1 MALKTVAIHLETF
14 SNERKWTENSFR
26 FQIFGDLFALCPQA
40 IQTQHPGFYYQESA
54 YQSMARKQ
62 IAQTTCRRVEQAD
75 FDSSEFLKPTEF
87 YGQRPWRQHHQS
99 KFEIEN
105 RSDNLTCEIR

>member
-1 MALKTVAIHLETF
+1 MILHLNIKHGFRNSKIFVVFCEKALCLNDEI
-14 SNERKWTENSFR
+14 R
-26 FQIFGDLFALCPQA
+26 FQTFGDLFTRCPLA

-62 IAQTTCRRVEQAD
+62 IAQSTCRRVEEAN
-75 FDSSEFLKPTEF
+75 FDPSEFLKATEF

-99 KFEIEN
+99 K
-105 RSDNLTCEIR
+105 

>member
-1 MALKTVAIHLETF
+1 LIRKKQNFF
-14 SNERKWTENSFR
+14 SNR
-26 FQIFGDLFALCPQA
+26 FQTFADLFIRCPLA

-62 IAQTTCRRVEQAD
+62 IAQTTCRRIEQAD
-75 FDSSEFLKPTEF
+75 FDSSEFLKATEF

-99 KFEIEN
+99 KSDRKKN
-105 RSDNLTCEIR
+105 RQKTNCGDSTNVLYHF

>member
-1 MALKTVAIHLETF
+1 M
-14 SNERKWTENSFR
+14 
-26 FQIFGDLFALCPQA
+26 A
-40 IQTQHPGFYYQESA
+40 IQTQHPGFYYQEAA

-75 FDSSEFLKPTEF
+75 FDPSEFLKTTEF

-99 KFEIEN
+99 KSFKNFDSMKKPFRKYRKI
-105 RSDNLTCEIR
+105 NLNILQVEP